1 MRFFCLFLL
10 LTLAAAYPGRC
21 QDSPVEVSAPNKS
34 LYQQALDTYLNGDYD
49 QAILLAAQ
57 SVEADPQ
64 DQKSRDLLTLLTKEK
79 KEIGASEIWLPSQ
92 AVKHSGL
99 MVNPVPALPA
109 PVRSKAVRRQIEK
122 IQQRFNDF
130 YVNQAQENGLF
141 QGQILAVSELLRE
154 NANHQYDEL
163 RKSQNDLIQQIQAM
177 NVSNTRSLWILYVL
191 CFVSML
197 LSLSTFWALSRRVKR
212 RT

>member
-1 MRFFCLFLL
+1 MA
-10 LTLAAAYPGRC
+10 TAYPGRC
-21 QDSPVEVSAPNKS
+21 QGSGAVGSVPDKT

-92 AVKHSGL
+92 AAKPNGL
-99 MVNPVPALPA
+99 MENPVPALPT
-109 PVRSKAVRRQIEK
+109 PVRSKAVQRQIEK
-122 IQQRFNDF
+122 IQERFNNF

-163 RKSQNDLIQQIQAM
+163 RKSQNDLTQEIQAM
-177 NVSNTRSLWILYVL
+177 NASNTRSLWILYGL
-191 CFVSML
+191 CFVSL
-197 LSLSTFWALSRRVKR
+197 
-212 RT
+212 